1 MDKFAL
7 RSHNLAEEAT
17 KSGKFLE
24 EIVPVKTFQVNAET
38 GEKKEVT
45 ITKDDGI
52 RSGSTYEAIAK
63 GRSAFPQW
71 GDLSTGA
78 NSSQVTDGA
87 AAAFIMTRRKAEEL
101 GLKPLARHIAT
112 SVVGVTP
119 KYMVGLSPFTIHNV
133 SDGTNIGIE
142 PFRVLDLSLLFPR
155 FLRKPA

>member
-1 MDKFAL
+1 MGWTSENVGRDFKVSREKMDKYAL

-24 EIVPVKTFQVNAET
+24 EIVPIKTFHVNAET

-52 RSGSTYEAIAK
+52 RNGSTYESIAK
-63 GRSAFPQW
+63 GRAAFPQW
-71 GDLSTGA
+71 GELSTGA

-112 SVVGVTP
+112 SVVGVKP
-119 KYMVGLSPFTIHNV
+119 KYMVGTQFGSSQRRNLCI
-133 SDGTNIGIE
+133 
-142 PFRVLDLSLLFPR
+142 
-155 FLRKPA
+155 